1 MFYFSNLFAYNI
13 YTLRVVV
20 YSDINE
26 QEKIRGFYF
35 ILGMNDIVAWKDKHF
50 ILEYLRCHW

>member
-35 ILGMNDIVAWKDKHF
+35 ILGMNDIVAWKDQHF